1 MLRKLLTL
9 LILVC
14 LAGGILEARQHGY
27 LENTSELFLKLWQGK
42 SSAISEDRVENEALE
57 QVNAVRRSAGLSP
70 LILDTPFHDFL
81 VHELGLAPKK
91 TLDEILSAWQKA
103 NPCFIRVAAL
113 SIRSFTPAGVQKEI
127 SNWTEGSDKDYT
139 HVAVVAQSGMG
150 NIWQGC
156 VMIVGERL
164 PYFSPEL
171 LNAGT
176 VTSYYSVCRLCGNGH
191 PCSVQNHNQTF
202 SLECPHCHRIYTIL
216 AADSQKQMH
225 YVNEYLTEY
234 APPAHFPKALSRL
247 QEMLLIWRAVGKIC
261 KYTLDPADPNNT
273 TSNDPTDAWQF
284 ALETQVLGTG
294 DCEDSAILLADW
306 LHSRGFEARV
316 AIGRFAERGGHAWV
330 VTRLDGR
337 EYLLEST
344 APNPRIDSEPF
355 AIDVGSRYIPDA
367 MFDYDSIYVRT
378 DPHDIWDGKYWDETK
393 WVRSQQRPRRA
404 PPKSP
409 VALELSTILQ
419 AKIASITA
427 HH

>member
-14 LAGGILEARQHGY
+14 TAGALFAARMQGY
-27 LENTSELFLKLWQGK
+27 LGNTSEWIEKVWLEK
-42 SSAISEDRVENEALE
+42 STPVPGSTVEYEALN
-57 QVNAVRRSAGLSP
+57 QVNVARSAAGTAP
-70 LILDTPFHDFL
+70 LVNDTPFHDFL
-81 VHELGLAPKK
+81 VRELGKAPAK

-103 NPCFIRVAAL
+103 NPCFVRVAAL
-113 SIRSFTPAGVQKEI
+113 SIRSFTPAGVQKELQ
-127 SNWTEGSDKDYT
+127 NWKESSDKDYT
-139 HVAVVAQSGMG
+139 HVAVVAQPGMG
-150 NIWQGC
+150 NMWQGC
-156 VMIVGERL
+156 VVIVGERL
-164 PYFSPEL
+164 PDFSPEL

-176 VTSYYSVCRLCGNGH
+176 VRSFYSVCSLCGHGH

-216 AADSQKQMH
+216 AADSQKKMH

-234 APPAHFPKALSRL
+234 APPAHFPKALSRE

-294 DCEDSAILLADW
+294 DCEDSSILLADW

-330 VTRLDGR
+330 VTRLDGK

-344 APNPRIDSEPF
+344 APNPRLDSEPL
-355 AIDVGSRYIPDA
+355 AIDVGSRYVPDA

-378 DPHDIWDGKYWDETK
+378 DPHDIWDGKYWDQSK
-393 WVRSQQRPRRA
+393 WVRSKQRVRRA
-404 PPKSP
+404 PSKSP

-419 AKIASITA
+419 AKLATMTA